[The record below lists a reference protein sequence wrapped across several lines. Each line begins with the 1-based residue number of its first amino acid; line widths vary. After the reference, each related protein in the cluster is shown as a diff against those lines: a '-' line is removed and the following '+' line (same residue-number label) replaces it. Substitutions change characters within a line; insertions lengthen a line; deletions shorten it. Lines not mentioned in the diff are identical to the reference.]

1 MHRCV
6 NLVRSVQQVVA
17 LPQHP
22 PFWSHDDDSEDEA
35 FRVAPAADTKSG
47 GGASEGTDTESGT
60 VAGAGVRAGA
70 GAGAGAGAPASQAG
84 AGRFSLRRRK
94 RSARIIST
102 LSGLTDP
109 EVVPTEQGRERLAT
123 ALAAMQTTVNLKV
136 EHAAASVAAATATAD
151 AAITADGR
159 QCFVASAMLQQEAV
173 DLHAEAA
180 SLRILAAAIMEEYP
194 ASTGGVRAGVL
205 VVFRPSTAPD
215 SGLACRNYS
224 LQQS

>member
-47 GGASEGTDTESGT
+47 DGPSEGTDTESGT

-94 RSARIIST
+94 RSARIVST

-109 EVVPTEQGRERLAT
+109 AVVPTEQGRERLAT
-123 ALAAMQTTVNLKV
+123 TLAVMQKTVNLKV
-136 EHAAASVAAATATAD
+136 EHAAASVAAATATD

>member
-60 VAGAGVRAGA
+60 VAGAGVGA

-205 VVFRPSTAPD
+205 VVFRGSTAPD

-224 LQQS
+224 LQRS

>member
-47 GGASEGTDTESGT
+47 DGPSEGTDAESGT
-60 VAGAGVRAGA
+60 VAGAGVGA

-205 VVFRPSTAPD
+205 VVFRGSTAPD

-224 LQQS
+224 LQRS